1 MLTGVICGRR
11 PISPATAA
19 FRSDVIAPSQS
30 PLAEILK
37 EVDNSGSSA
46 STEARVKGTSVGPT
60 ERNRCPNAYTRF
72 PSM

>member
-30 PLAEILK
+30 PLAEILNDV
-37 EVDNSGSSA
+37 ETFGNSA
-46 STEARVKGTSVGPT
+46 STEARVNGTSVGPT
-60 ERNRCPNAYTRF
+60 DRNRCPKAYTRF
-72 PSM
+72 PSI